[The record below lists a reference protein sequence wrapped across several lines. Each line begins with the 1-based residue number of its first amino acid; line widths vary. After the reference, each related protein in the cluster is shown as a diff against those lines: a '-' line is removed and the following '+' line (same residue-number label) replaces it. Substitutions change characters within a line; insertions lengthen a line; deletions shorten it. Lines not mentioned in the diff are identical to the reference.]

1 MPSKARTRVL
11 RRKWADSGCIV
22 SPDLQ
27 RQVRFLAHTQ
37 ITSAKHTVTGWRT
50 LPTTEL
56 CKRTCRQIS

>member
-37 ITSAKHTVTGWRT
+37 ITSAKHTVTGWRI
-50 LPTTEL
+50 PP
-56 CKRTCRQIS
+56 RY